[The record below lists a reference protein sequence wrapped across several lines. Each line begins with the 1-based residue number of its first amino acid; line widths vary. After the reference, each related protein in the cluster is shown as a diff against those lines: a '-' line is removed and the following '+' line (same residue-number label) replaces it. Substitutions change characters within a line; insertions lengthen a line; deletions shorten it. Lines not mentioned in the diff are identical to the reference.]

1 MWQDGG
7 VCRGAEPQVS
17 QHLHHEDTGH
27 VDQDGERE
35 TQSLRWP
42 QPVPRVTY
50 LLWYNSWGWL
60 DAIGVFT
67 LTPVEFQATKVLK
80 FSFLLLL
87 FSL

>member
-7 VCRGAEPQVS
+7 VCRRAEPQVS

-35 TQSLRWP
+35 TIPALAAAQ
-42 QPVPRVTY
+42 RVTY

-60 DAIGVFT
+60 DAIGVF
-67 LTPVEFQATKVLK
+67 LHSHRLDLK
-80 FSFLLLL
+80 QPKF
-87 FSL
+87 